1 MNLVIKILIN
11 ASALWVAVTLIDGFQ
26 FNFDDN
32 SLLAFFAV
40 ALLLGIVNVTI
51 KPILKV
57 LSLPFLLL
65 TLGIG
70 IVLVNAVVLTL
81 VVGVSSLLSLGL
93 VSDSFGATLLAAL
106 VISVVSFALETLTR
120 RPLRRW

>member
-11 ASALWVAVTLIDGFQ
+11 ALALWVAVTLIDGFR
-26 FNFDDN
+26 FDFDQN

-51 KPILKV
+51 KPILTV

-70 IVLVNAVVLTL
+70 IVLVNAVVLSL
-81 VVGVSSLLSLGL
+81 VVAVSSLLSLGL

-106 VISVVSFALETLTR
+106 VISVASFALEVLTR
-120 RPLRRW
+120 RR

>member
-11 ASALWVAVTLIDGFQ
+11 ALALWVAVTLIDGFR
-26 FNFDDN
+26 FDFDDN

-51 KPILKV
+51 KPILTV

-81 VVGVSSLLSLGL
+81 VVGLSSLLSLGL
-93 VSDSFGATLLAAL
+93 ISDSFSSTLLAAL
-106 VISVVSFALETLTR
+106 VISFASFALEALTR
-120 RPLRRW
+120 TR